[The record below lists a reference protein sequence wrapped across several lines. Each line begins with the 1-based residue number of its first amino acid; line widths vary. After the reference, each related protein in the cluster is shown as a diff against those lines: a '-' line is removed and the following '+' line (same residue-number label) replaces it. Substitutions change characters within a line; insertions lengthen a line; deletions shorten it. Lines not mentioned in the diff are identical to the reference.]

1 MRDISARFGI
11 VCQEFYIFYFLVF
24 FYDPE
29 INYIQGI
36 SGRLEGYVNTARNA
50 KQKLQKRLKI
60 NSSVELRGLTE
71 QPPHI

>member
-36 SGRLEGYVNTARNA
+36 SGRLEGYVNTAKVA
-50 KQKLQKRLKI
+50 
-60 NSSVELRGLTE
+60 
-71 QPPHI
+71 